1 MYNIGDYVVYKRD
14 VCIVKELNKKYYRDM
29 DYYKLEPINDKS
41 LKLDVPVNNKYIRNI
56 ISRDRLDEIV
66 NNIPNIDVVSGN
78 DKYIEND
85 YKELMLSGKHE
96 DLVKIIKTTYLRNK
110 ERLDNKKKVT
120 DKDIWYFNEA
130 EKYLYTE
137 FSIVL
142 KCSYEEARDYVI
154 SKVEKKVG

>member
-1 MYNIGDYVVYKRD
+1 MYNVGDYVVYKRD
-14 VCIVKELNKKYYRDM
+14 VCIVKGINKNYYRGM

-56 ISRDRLDEIV
+56 ITRERLDEII
-66 NNIPNIDVVSGN
+66 NNIPNIDVVNGN

-85 YKELMLSGKHE
+85 YKELMLSGNHE

-120 DKDIWYFNEA
+120 DKDIRYFKEA
-130 EKYLYTE
+130 ERYLYTE
-137 FSIVL
+137 FSVVL
-142 KCSYEEARDYVI
+142 NCSYDEARDYVI
-154 SKVEKKVG
+154 NKVEKKVG

>member
-14 VCIVKELNKKYYRDM
+14 VCIVKEINKKYYRDM

-41 LKLDVPVNNKYIRNI
+41 LKLDVPVNNRYIRNI
-56 ISRDRLDEIV
+56 ITKDRLDEIV

-120 DKDIWYFNEA
+120 DKDIWYFKEA

>member
-1 MYNIGDYVVYKRD
+1 MYNVGDYVVYKRD
-14 VCIVKELNKKYYRDM
+14 VCIVKEINKKYYRNM

-56 ISRDRLDEIV
+56 ITRERLDEII

-85 YKELMLSGKHE
+85 YKELMLSGNHE

-120 DKDIWYFNEA
+120 DKDIRYFREA
-130 EKYLYTE
+130 ERYLYTE
-137 FSIVL
+137 FSVVL
-142 KCSYEEARDYVI
+142 NCSYDEARDYVI
-154 SKVEKKVG
+154 NKVEKKVG